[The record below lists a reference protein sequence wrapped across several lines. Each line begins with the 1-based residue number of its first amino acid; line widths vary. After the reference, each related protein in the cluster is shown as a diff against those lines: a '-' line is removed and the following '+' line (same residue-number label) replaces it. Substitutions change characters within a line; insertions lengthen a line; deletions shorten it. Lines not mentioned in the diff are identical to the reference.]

1 MDDPLFHPGERLV
14 QERTGERA
22 TALING
28 RNVSPRIPAAARTF
42 VGQQRWCV
50 LGAADEAGS
59 AWASLLTGEPG
70 FVQASDDLA
79 HLRMALDDPHARLPT
94 TAPLGGLRAGQSVA
108 LLLIELQTRRRLRV
122 NGHVDSASADRLDV
136 AVGQAFPVCPRYIQ
150 KRQPE
155 TDEIGTEEP
164 PALRAAGTGLDAAV
178 AGWIAAA
185 DTLFIASL
193 GPGGEADV
201 SHRGG
206 RAGFV
211 QRHGQLLRIP
221 DYNGNSMFNTLG
233 NLAVESRCGL
243 VLPDFDGARQLQLT
257 GHARACFDV
266 AEDAE
271 HTGGT
276 GRWIEFTV
284 DAWRI
289 TPLNRPL
296 RWRFVEASPFN
307 P

>member
-1 MDDPLFHPGERLV
+1 MDDALFHPGERLV

-28 RNVSPRIPAAARTF
+28 RNIGSRIPAPARGF
-42 VGQQRWCV
+42 VSQQRWCV
-50 LGAADEAGS
+50 IGAADALGGVS
-59 AWASLLTGEPG
+59 ASLLIGEPG
-70 FVQASDDLA
+70 FAQASDDLSQL
-79 HLRMALDDPHARLPT
+79 HLALDDPHERLT
-94 TAPLGGLRAGQSVA
+94 RTAPFEGLQAGQSLA

-122 NGHVDSASADRLDV
+122 NGQVAAVSADALDV

-155 TDEIGTEEP
+155 PEAAEVAV
-164 PALRAAGTGLDAAV
+164 PASFATGRELDPQV
-178 AGWIAAA
+178 QDWITAT

-193 GPGGEADV
+193 GPSGEADV

-206 RAGFV
+206 SAGFV
-211 QRHGQLLRIP
+211 QVHGQTLRIP
-221 DYNGNSMFNTLG
+221 DFNGNSMFNTLG

-243 VLPDFDGARQLQLT
+243 VLPDFSGSRQLQLS

-266 AEDAE
+266 VEDDE
-271 HTGGT
+271 RTGGT
-276 GRWIEFTV
+276 GRWIEFEI

-296 RWRFVEASPFN
+296 RWRFVEASPYN